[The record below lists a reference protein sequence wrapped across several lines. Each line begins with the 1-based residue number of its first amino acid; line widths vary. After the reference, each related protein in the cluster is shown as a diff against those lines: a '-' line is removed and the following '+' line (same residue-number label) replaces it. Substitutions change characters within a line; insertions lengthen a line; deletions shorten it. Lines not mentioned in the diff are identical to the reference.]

1 MADTLIDDIS
11 NTEAADSL
19 GLGDEIEEL
28 EDRLVAIGRKRKAAE
43 KEANELDKQ
52 KKSLRETMD
61 NCDDEIEKWEALE
74 EKVNNGKTV
83 YAPIAKTRKR
93 KRSSSS
99 TDSEVENMDSDASG
113 DESEAESQ
121 PSDRGPPLTAE
132 DVETKIQELKDQ
144 KKTARRGRSE
154 IEAEVKELKT
164 QINEFKAEAR
174 SIEDNRSRICIA
186 ARNQYS
192 KSAIQV
198 DFAAGIKEVSLFFLG
213 SPSFNA
219 NSFNS
224 WTKKQLK
231 RRTPISIL
239 RRSFATTKRSL
250 KTCLFIVSP
259 VEHTRSC
266 LVDL

>member
-1 MADTLIDDIS
+1 MADTPIDDIS

-28 EDRLVAIGRKRKAAE
+28 EDRLIAIDRKRKAAE
-43 KEANELDKQ
+43 KEATKLQDQ
-52 KKSLRETMD
+52 KMSLRNTMD

-74 EKVNNGKTV
+74 EKVNDGKTV
-83 YAPIAKTRKR
+83 YAPVTKAKKR

-99 TDSEVENMDSDASG
+99 TDSDVENMDSDASG

-121 PSDRGPPLTAE
+121 PSDSGPPLTAE

-198 DFAAGIKEVSLFFLG
+198 DFAAGIKEVSLSLG

-219 NSFNS
+219 NLFNS

>member
-1 MADTLIDDIS
+1 MTDIPIDDIS

-28 EDRLVAIGRKRKAAE
+28 EDQLVAIERKRKAAD

-61 NCDDEIEKWEALE
+61 NCDHEIEKWEALE

-83 YAPIAKTRKR
+83 YAPVTETRKR

-99 TDSEVENMDSDASG
+99 TDSEDDGKNSDG
-113 DESEAESQ
+113 DESSAGSQ
-121 PSDRGPPLTAE
+121 FTDRGPPLTAE
-132 DVETKIQELKDQ
+132 DIETKIQELKDQ
-144 KKTARRGRSE
+144 KKSARRGRSE

-164 QINEFKAEAR
+164 KAKDFKAEAR
-174 SIEDNRSRICIA
+174 TLEDNRSRMCIA

-198 DFAAGIKEVSLFFLG
+198 DFAAGIKEVSH
-213 SPSFNA
+213 
-219 NSFNS
+219 S
-224 WTKKQLK
+224 WH
-231 RRTPISIL
+231 
-239 RRSFATTKRSL
+239 RRSFLR
-250 KTCLFIVSP
+250 C
-259 VEHTRSC
+259 
-266 LVDL
+266 